1 MSIIIFTD
9 LFLIFNR
16 MINSYFKFDEDY
28 VLSETIN
35 LRIIALVFNVRYSIS
50 YRKRME
56 FDSRRIPIF
65 NCPQGRD

>member
-28 VLSETIN
+28 FLSETIN
-35 LRIIALVFNVRYSIS
+35 LRIIALVFNVR
-50 YRKRME
+50 
-56 FDSRRIPIF
+56 
-65 NCPQGRD
+65 

>member
-28 VLSETIN
+28 VLSETIIN
-35 LRIIALVFNVRYSIS
+35 LRIIALVFNVR
-50 YRKRME
+50 
-56 FDSRRIPIF
+56 
-65 NCPQGRD
+65 

>member
-1 MSIIIFTD
+1 MSTIIFTD

-35 LRIIALVFNVRYSIS
+35 LRIIALVFNVR
-50 YRKRME
+50 
-56 FDSRRIPIF
+56 
-65 NCPQGRD
+65 